1 MIGRAFSRGYSAAAS
16 PAIQSTLLLLRT
28 PVITADLPEFQK
40 QYYRYQNELWK
51 RLMWTFPK
59 WFYYREG
66 TLSEQKFRELNLNP
80 VYNNPNLEFVGGRP
94 EIRQQR
100 DRRFKQELSL
110 PKTYLENAG
119 EEDNAQSESLAR
131 KIVPNSR
138 TTKADEAKDLTSLER
153 ALSRTLYLVVSQ
165 DKGKTWKLPSFAN
178 NGAPLH
184 TAAEEGL
191 YSIGGDQIN
200 YFNVSKKPCHV
211 RNDANSK
218 EFFIKLH
225 ILSGDF
231 NDQQPEVKH
240 LWLTKEEVGQH
251 LDQKYYEDI
260 AHLLSEV

>member
-1 MIGRAFSRGYSAAAS
+1 MIGRAFSRSYSAPTA
-16 PAIQSTLLLLRT
+16 PAIRSTLLLLRT

-66 TLSEQKFRELNLNP
+66 TLSEQKFRELNKNP

-94 EIRQQR
+94 ELRQQR

-110 PKTYLENAG
+110 PKTYQENAKE
-119 EEDNAQSESLAR
+119 EEDTQSESLAR

-138 TTKADEAKDLTSLER
+138 ITKADEAKDLTSLER

-165 DKGKTWKLPSFAN
+165 DKGKSWKLPSFPN
-178 NGAPLH
+178 NGSALH
-184 TAAEEGL
+184 TTAEEGL
-191 YSIGGDQIN
+191 YSIGGDQLN
-200 YFNVSKKPCHV
+200 YFNVSRKPCHV
-211 RNDANSK
+211 HNGAEGK

-225 ILSGDF
+225 ILSGQF
-231 NDQQPEVKH
+231 SGQQPDLKF
-240 LWLTKEEVGQH
+240 LWLTKEEVGEYLDKEYFAEISH
-251 LDQKYYEDI
+251 LM
-260 AHLLSEV
+260 SEV